1 MSSSSIGRRDFM
13 MQTAALA
20 AGAGMASSLF
30 QAAAAEQSA
39 AKPFK
44 MALIYG
50 MLPKDLSDE
59 DKFKLAKKCGF
70 EGIESEPVD
79 DLAAAKKRGELAK
92 AAGVPIHSVIYGG
105 WDPALSDPDLSKQEA
120 ARAKVESALRSA
132 NAMGADCIL
141 LVPGVVKGEVTY
153 EQAWERSE
161 KHIRTLIP
169 IAEELKVII
178 CIEEVWNNF
187 LLDANEMA
195 KFVDQFNSPWV
206 RAYFDVANVV
216 KFAEPQDWIRTLG
229 KRIYKVHVK
238 EYKKADSSWPN
249 LGEGDVN
256 WPEIRKAFAEIG
268 YQGFGTAEL
277 GGGDEAYLTDLR
289 ERMTRLL
296 NA

>member
-1 MSSSSIGRRDFM
+1 MSSSMIGRRDFM

-30 QAAAAEQSA
+30 QAAAADAA

-44 MALIYG
+44 TALIFG
-50 MLPKDLSDE
+50 MLPKDLSEE
-59 DKFKLAKKCGF
+59 DRFKLAKKCGF

-79 DLAAAKKRGELAK
+79 DLAAAKKRGDLAK

-105 WDPALSDPDLSKQEA
+105 WDPTLTDPDTAKQEA

-132 NAMGADCIL
+132 QAMGADNIL

-153 EQAWERSE
+153 DQAWERST

-169 IAEELKVII
+169 VAEELKVII

-195 KFVDQFNSPWV
+195 KYVDQFNSPWV
-206 RAYFDVANVV
+206 RAYFDIANVV
-216 KFAEPQDWIRTLG
+216 KFAEPQAWIRTLG

-256 WPEIRKAFAEIG
+256 WPEVRKAFAEVG

-289 ERMTRLL
+289 KRMDTLL
-296 NA
+296 NG